1 MEYGVTGVSLK
12 ILPAC
17 LFAFHS
23 LVSFLLS
30 VQFRKKKLRFGRSRF
45 HEWGLFAM
53 ERIAADE
60 MVIEYV
66 GQNIRQV
73 KLILLML

>member
-1 MEYGVTGVSLK
+1 M
-12 ILPAC
+12 LPPSEDSSRGTER
-17 LFAFHS
+17 HS
-23 LVSFLLS
+23 LPSAL
-30 VQFRKKKLRFGRSRF
+30 QFRKKKLRFGRSRI

-53 ERIAADE
+53 EPIAADE

-73 KLILLML
+73 RPCTQPLVPWQHGMLA

>member
-1 MEYGVTGVSLK
+1 M
-12 ILPAC
+12 
-17 LFAFHS
+17 
-23 LVSFLLS
+23 
-30 VQFRKKKLRFGRSRF
+30 QFRKKKLRFGRSRI

-53 ERIAADE
+53 EPIAADE

-73 KLILLML
+73 QLSLLCGRSGDPGMLCSFTGAL